1 MHGNLEPIILSR
13 TGTMTAHKSF
23 KIIVTLALGFALL
36 PLNLFAEETK
46 EEENGG
52 EEEFNATEM
61 IMHHI
66 GDSHGWHFF
75 GEGENSYTLP
85 LPVILYTENG
95 LVTFMSS
102 EFHHDTEGKHVVEKD
117 GMRFVNLHED
127 IYRLDADATAV
138 EFDEE
143 HHPLNA
149 SKPWDLSITK
159 NVAAMFL
166 TVVLMILFFW
176 IGLARHHKK
185 HSHAPKGFNN
195 VLETLVL
202 FVRDEIAI
210 PQLGEKKYMKFMPFL
225 LTVFFFIWI
234 TNLMGLLPGAA
245 NVTGNIAVTV
255 SLGLFTLVLIFVNGN
270 KDFWKHTFWMPG
282 IPTWVKPI
290 LAIVEGAGLFI
301 KPIALMIRLFA
312 NITAG
317 HIIILSLI
325 GLIFIL
331 EHAGVAGISVPF
343 ALFITVLELLV
354 AFLQAF
360 IFTILSA
367 LFIGMAVEEHEHH

>member
-1 MHGNLEPIILSR
+1 
-13 TGTMTAHKSF
+13 MTARKSLV
-23 KIIVTLALGFALL
+23 ISLYFAIAFTIS
-36 PLNLFAEETK
+36 PLFSFAQEHEKEETSLQEAEEK
-46 EEENGG
+46 
-52 EEEFNATEM
+52 FNATEM

-75 GEGENSYTLP
+75 GEGDGSVTLP
-85 LPVILYTENG
+85 LPVILYTDGG

-102 EFHHDTEGKHVVEKD
+102 EFHHDTEGHHVVEKD

-127 IYRLDADATAV
+127 IYKLDAGADAV
-138 EFDEE
+138 EFDAE
-143 HHPLNA
+143 HHPVNA

-166 TVVLMILFFW
+166 TVILMILFFSV
-176 IGLARHHKK
+176 GLARHHKK
-185 HSHAPKGFNN
+185 NEHAPKGFNN

-202 FVRDEIAI
+202 FVRDDIAI
-210 PQLGEKKYMKFMPFL
+210 PQIGEKKYMKFMPFL

-255 SLGLFTLVLIFVNGN
+255 SLGLFTMLIMIFNGN
-270 KDFWKHTFWMPG
+270 KDFYKHTFWMPG

-290 LAIVEGAGLFI
+290 LAVVEGLGLLI
-301 KPIALMIRLFA
+301 KPAALMIRLFA

-331 EHAGVAGISVPF
+331 ENAGIAGVSVPF